1 MGRPKGALEAL
12 TAAGK
17 KSKLNPEDDA
27 ELLLKRQVQA
37 LEIIA
42 LILSEAMDFL
52 DAYASNFGVIKD
64 SRPGKSTGLN

>member
-1 MGRPKGALEAL
+1 MGRHKGALEAL
-12 TAAGK
+12 TAAGT

-52 DAYASNFGVIKD
+52 DAYSSNLGVFK
-64 SRPGKSTGLN
+64 SRKQKGTGPN